1 MLVTLQQL
9 MQLQHL
15 DLSRDD
21 PDESVWFQSFM
32 ESMVVLVDE
41 EFLEDLLPC
50 LPNLT
55 SLDISGQIRF
65 NLIVTQDK
73 GCARSPWPLAPNF
86 CRRQQENLSFS

>member
-21 PDESVWFQSFM
+21 RDESVWFQSFM

-41 EFLEDLLPC
+41 EFLEELLPC

-65 NLIVTQDK
+65 N
-73 GCARSPWPLAPNF
+73 
-86 CRRQQENLSFS
+86 

>member
-21 PDESVWFQSFM
+21 RDESVWFQSFL

-41 EFLEDLLPC
+41 EFLEELLPC

-55 SLDISGQIRF
+55 SLDISGKIRF
-65 NLIVTQDK
+65 N
-73 GCARSPWPLAPNF
+73 
-86 CRRQQENLSFS
+86 

>member
-15 DLSRDD
+15 DLSKDDRDE
-21 PDESVWFQSFM
+21 PVWFQSFL

-41 EFLEDLLPC
+41 EVLEELLPC

-65 NLIVTQDK
+65 N
-73 GCARSPWPLAPNF
+73 
-86 CRRQQENLSFS
+86 

>member
-1 MLVTLQQL
+1 

-21 PDESVWFQSFM
+21 PDESVRFQSFM

-41 EFLEDLLPC
+41 EFLEELLPY

-55 SLDISGQIRF
+55 SLDISGQSRF
-65 NLIVTQDK
+65 N
-73 GCARSPWPLAPNF
+73 
-86 CRRQQENLSFS
+86 

>member
-21 PDESVWFQSFM
+21 PDESMWFQYFL
-32 ESMVVLVDE
+32 LVDE
-41 EFLEDLLPC
+41 EFLEELLPC

-55 SLDISGQIRF
+55 SLDISGQIRL
-65 NLIVTQDK
+65 N
-73 GCARSPWPLAPNF
+73 
-86 CRRQQENLSFS
+86 

>member
-9 MQLQHL
+9 TQLQHL

-21 PDESVWFQSFM
+21 PDEPVWFQSFL

-41 EFLEDLLPC
+41 EFLEELLPC

-65 NLIVTQDK
+65 N
-73 GCARSPWPLAPNF
+73 
-86 CRRQQENLSFS
+86 

>member
-21 PDESVWFQSFM
+21 PDESVRFQSFL

-41 EFLEDLLPC
+41 EFLEELLPC

-65 NLIVTQDK
+65 N
-73 GCARSPWPLAPNF
+73 
-86 CRRQQENLSFS
+86 

>member
-21 PDESVWFQSFM
+21 RDESVWFQSFM

-41 EFLEDLLPC
+41 EFLEELLPY

-65 NLIVTQDK
+65 N
-73 GCARSPWPLAPNF
+73 
-86 CRRQQENLSFS
+86 

>member
-15 DLSRDD
+15 DLSKDD
-21 PDESVWFQSFM
+21 RDESVWFQSFL
-32 ESMVVLVDE
+32 ESMVVLVDK
-41 EFLEDLLPC
+41 EFLEELLPC

-65 NLIVTQDK
+65 N
-73 GCARSPWPLAPNF
+73 
-86 CRRQQENLSFS
+86 

>member
-21 PDESVWFQSFM
+21 PDESVRFQSFM
-32 ESMVVLVDE
+32 ESMVVLDE
-41 EFLEDLLPC
+41 EFLEELLPY

-55 SLDISGQIRF
+55 SLDISGQSRF
-65 NLIVTQDK
+65 N
-73 GCARSPWPLAPNF
+73 
-86 CRRQQENLSFS
+86 

>member
-15 DLSRDD
+15 DLSKDD
-21 PDESVWFQSFM
+21 RDESLWFQSFL

-41 EFLEDLLPC
+41 EFLEELLPS

-65 NLIVTQDK
+65 N
-73 GCARSPWPLAPNF
+73 
-86 CRRQQENLSFS
+86 